1 MLGGYYEHSKRESF
15 TVGRGGF
22 GLPVP
27 FDPAIGN
34 SSVGY
39 WPDDFV
45 YSNTYSAFGQVL
57 WDIVDGVQLSGGVRY
72 TKETKRAELQNVY
85 VNPGLPLRA
94 LQLPVGTQLRG
105 QFKDSNWSPEV
116 HPPWQARNSY
126 VQGK

>member
-1 MLGGYYEHSKRESF
+1 MRISDWSSDVCSSDLGGYYEHSKRESF

-45 YSNTYSAFGQVL
+45 YSNTYSAFGPVL

-72 TKETKRAELQNVY
+72 PQETKRADQI
-85 VNPGLPLRA
+85 GRA
-94 LQLPVGTQLRG
+94 QSRERG
-105 QFKDSNWSPEV
+105 CQ
-116 HPPWQARNSY
+116 Y
-126 VQGK
+126 G